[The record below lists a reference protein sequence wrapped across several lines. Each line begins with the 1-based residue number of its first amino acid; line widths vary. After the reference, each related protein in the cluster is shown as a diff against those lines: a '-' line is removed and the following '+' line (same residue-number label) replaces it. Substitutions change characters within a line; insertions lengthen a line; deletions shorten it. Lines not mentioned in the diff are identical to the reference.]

1 MIYFISYDI
10 ANPKRLCKVA
20 KTLENYGLRVQYSF
34 FECEMNQKIM
44 ENLKPENHL
53 VKAILITLFCC
64 LPFGIVSIVN
74 SSKVDSAFNTGNYDE
89 AERLSKEA
97 NKWANYGLW
106 IGIAVYV
113 IYIVFMI
120 ATGVLAALV

>member
-1 MIYFISYDI
+1 METS
-10 ANPKRLCKVA
+10 NPQKPN
-20 KTLENYGLRVQYSF
+20 NY
-34 FECEMNQKIM
+34 
-44 ENLKPENHL
+44 L
-53 VKAILITLFCC
+53 VWTILSTLFCC

>member
-1 MIYFISYDI
+1 
-10 ANPKRLCKVA
+10 
-20 KTLENYGLRVQYSF
+20 
-34 FECEMNQKIM
+34 M

-113 IYIVFMI
+113 IYIIFMI

>member
-1 MIYFISYDI
+1 
-10 ANPKRLCKVA
+10 
-20 KTLENYGLRVQYSF
+20 
-34 FECEMNQKIM
+34 M